1 MNHLDLEQLI
11 SASDKLS
18 EEEKITLIEYLLKD
32 LPLNKRQIIFSGGN
46 FIKANNVFQIQSG
59 DIIPLVQ
66 AIASFMT
73 KEKPFEN

>member
-32 LPLNKRQIIFSGGN
+32 LPLNKQQVIFSGGN

-59 DIIPLVQ
+59 EIIPLVQ
-66 AIASFMT
+66 ALASFMK